1 MEHGI
6 VRSVLTGV
14 AIGVAAIGGARF
26 EGNKSPEQ
34 EIESQETE
42 TIYYSEC
49 QTFQGYRGLS
59 EGSIDAA
66 RVYVLDEFPLSER
79 RARRK
84 LTPDEE
90 VIGAPEILTRDS
102 LKIGK
107 DYVFEIKVNPKG
119 KRRLIRALPCEK

>member
-1 MEHGI
+1 MTSLIKLVGSLALAGATSIGI
-6 VRSVLTGV
+6 V
-14 AIGVAAIGGARF
+14 
-26 EGNKSPEQ
+26 KSRTPETYT
-34 EIESQETE
+34 TE
-42 TIYYSEC
+42 QSIC

-79 RARRK
+79 KARRK

-107 DYVFEIKVNPKG
+107 DYVFEIQVNSRG
-119 KRRLIRALPCEK
+119 KRRLIRALPCER